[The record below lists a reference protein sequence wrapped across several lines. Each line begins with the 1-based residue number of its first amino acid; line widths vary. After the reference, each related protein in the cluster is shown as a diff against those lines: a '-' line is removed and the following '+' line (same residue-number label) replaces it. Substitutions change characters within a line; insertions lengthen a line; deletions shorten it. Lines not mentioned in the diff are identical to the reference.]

1 MSNQEVQIQELLRN
15 LTSLTSE
22 VELLVE
28 KSKTGNPDHGDGG
41 SPPIPTS
48 DANRDFVKH
57 KTLNSPVRLNVG
69 GKIFTTTWK
78 MLSQQTNTRLG
89 RLSQVVSLEEALIHC
104 DGYNP
109 ARNEFFF
116 NRRSRNFGE
125 FLDFYRHGSLHIS
138 DDYCPI
144 AFAQDLHYWEISES
158 HLENCCLKKFSEV
171 KDHLDWT
178 LNGGAFVE
186 EEDKFPPGAYGEI
199 KRKVW
204 DLFEKPHTSIG
215 ARIIAVFSVICIFVS
230 TVILTLNT
238 LPMFLD
244 SPDKI
249 LGDYWIIAI
258 IEMVYMSWFTIEFF
272 VRLLSCPNKVT
283 FFSKVMNWI
292 DLLAIIPY
300 FVTVILYSA
309 GFEDSDS
316 DQNRTENANDVRRIA
331 QFFRLLRIVK
341 TLRIIR
347 IFKLARHS
355 TGLQALGFTMRSNI
369 KELGLLILFL
379 GMGAVM
385 FSSLV
390 YVFEKEDKDTSFST
404 MLEAYWWAFIT
415 MTTVGYGDVVPSTGG
430 GKVIGTFCAVFGVLV
445 IGLPI
450 PIIGKSFNNFYA
462 REKRREKMV
471 LERAKEE
478 ATLSSRSNTAQ
489 VAENVSSVIKNKYKF
504 APNKIQP

>member
-1 MSNQEVQIQELLRN
+1 MSNQSNQDTNVEELLRT
-15 LTSLTSE
+15 LTSLATE
-22 VELLVE
+22 LELLVE
-28 KSKTGNPDHGDGG
+28 RSRSGDRLDI
-41 SPPIPTS
+41 SSTITT
-48 DANRDFVKH
+48 DNNKDFSKH
-57 KTLNSPVRLNVG
+57 KILNSSVRLNVG
-69 GKIFTTTWK
+69 GKIFTSTWK
-78 MLSQQTNTRLG
+78 MLNQHPNTKLG
-89 RLSQVVSLEEALIHC
+89 RLSVANSLEEALLHC
-104 DGYNP
+104 DGYNS

-116 NRRSRNFGE
+116 NKRSRNFGE
-125 FLDFYRHGSLHIS
+125 ILDFYRTGTLHIS
-138 DDYCPI
+138 DDDCAI
-144 AFAQDLHYWEISES
+144 AFAQDLHYWELSENS
-158 HLENCCLKKFSEV
+158 LENCCLKKFSEI

-178 LNGGAFVE
+178 LQGGNFADDE
-186 EEDKFPPGAYGEI
+186 EKFPAGKYGEI
-199 KRKVW
+199 KKRVW

-215 ARIIAVFSVICIFVS
+215 ARIIAVFSVLCIIIS
-230 TVILTLNT
+230 TIILTLNT
-238 LPMFLD
+238 LPIFLN

-249 LGDYWIIAI
+249 LGDYWIFAI

-283 FFSKVMNWI
+283 FFTKVMNWI

-300 FVTVILYSA
+300 FVTIILYAA
-309 GFEDSDS
+309 GYEDSD
-316 DQNRTENANDVRRIA
+316 DEENRTENANDVRRIA

-355 TGLQALGFTMRSNI
+355 TGLQALGHTMRSNF

-390 YVFEKEDKDTSFST
+390 YVFENDDKETKFST
-404 MLEAYWWAFIT
+404 MLDAYWWAFIT
-415 MTTVGYGDVVPSTGG
+415 MTTVGYGDVVPITGW
-430 GKVIGTFCAVFGVLV
+430 GKVIGTFCAIFGVLV

-471 LERAKEE
+471 LEKAKEE
-478 ATLSSRSNTAQ
+478 AASRSTTARADLQ
-489 VAENVSSVIKNKYKF
+489 LSLLKTSNFVQ
-504 APNKIQP
+504 NKIQP